1 MISEKLNTI
10 KAALPSNVM
19 LVAVSK
25 TKPVS
30 DIRDAYDAG
39 HRDFGEN
46 KVQELTEKHEKLP
59 PDIRWHMIGH
69 LQTNKVKF
77 IAPFI
82 SLIHSVDKRK
92 LLKVINKEAEKAGR
106 IIPCLLQ
113 FHIAEEESKFGL
125 SYEEAANILLDL
137 KSFPHVRIN
146 GVMGMATFTDD
157 QKQVRKEFKNLKKI
171 FDRLKMDFFQDNE
184 NFKEISMGM
193 SNDYQMAIDE
203 GTTIIRIGSAI
214 FGERNYSQ
222 K

>member
-137 KSFPHVRIN
+137 NSFPHVRIN